1 MTQVTET
8 KQEHTNEEQT
18 RPGRTY
24 VPSVDITETED
35 ALRVWADLPGVDEKS
50 VEVRLEQGLLSIEGH
65 LSLEGYEDL
74 SPVYTEY
81 NVGNFV
87 RRFRVPSSLDTARIE
102 GKMANGVL
110 ELTIPRSESARPRRV
125 EITAGS

>member
-8 KQEHTNEEQT
+8 KQEQSNEEQT

-24 VPSVDITETED
+24 VPNVDITETED

-87 RRFRVPSSLDTARIE
+87 RRFQVPSSVDTARIE

-110 ELTIPRSESARPRRV
+110 ELTIPKSESARPRRV
-125 EITAGS
+125 EITSGS